1 LSVFEFFNVSIF
13 QFFSISVFQ
22 YFSISVFN
30 NDNSITMKTNI
41 ILAWRNLWR
50 NKRRTVIAISSIVF
64 SVLLAS
70 WMRSMQEGSY
80 DSMIDNV
87 VKFYSGYLQVQ
98 DTAYWDERT
107 LDNSFEVTPELRE
120 KISNI
125 KNVSLVSSRIE
136 SFALAANHL
145 KSKPAMV
152 IGIEPEAEDQITSI
166 SKKIKKGT
174 FLKNGDDGVV
184 LGEGLAKYLQLGV
197 GDTLV
202 MISQGYRGISASGLF
217 VIKGIVSHPNPE
229 FDKRMVFLDIETA
242 REFYSAEGQSTSL
255 VIMSDD
261 HQHINRM
268 KSEIEQFLPTSNT
281 VMTWTEM
288 QPEIMQLIES
298 DRGSGLIMLGILY
311 MVIAFGM
318 FSVVIMMVKE
328 RKREFGVVHA
338 IGMQKNKLAVVV
350 FFETI
355 FIGLIGCA
363 IGLIISYFFCL
374 YFYYNPIPL
383 TGEMATATE
392 QYGMEPYM
400 FFSMK
405 PWLFYSQMI
414 IVFIISIFI
423 SIFPVHNINRLKITK
438 AMRG

>member
-1 LSVFEFFNVSIF
+1 M
-13 QFFSISVFQ
+13 
-22 YFSISVFN
+22 
-30 NDNSITMKTNI
+30 ITDLK
-41 ILAWRNLWR
+41 LAWRNLWR
-50 NKRRTVIAISSIVF
+50 NRRRTFIAISSIVF

-98 DTAYWDERT
+98 DTAYWNERT
-107 LDNSFEVTPELRE
+107 LDNSFEVTTELRE
-120 KISNI
+120 KISRI
-125 KNVSLVSSRIE
+125 KNVSLVSNRVE
-136 SFALAANHL
+136 SFALAANHI
-145 KSKPAMV
+145 KSKPAIV
-152 IGIEPEAEDQITSI
+152 IGIEPEAEDQITNL
-166 SKKIKKGT
+166 SKKIKKGE
-174 FLKNGDDGVV
+174 FLKNGDKGVV
-184 LGEGLAKYLQLGV
+184 LGEGLANYLNLGV

-229 FDKRMVFLDIETA
+229 FDKRMVYLDIETA
-242 REFYSAEGQSTSL
+242 RDFYSAHGLSTSL
-255 VIMSDD
+255 VIMSGD

-268 KSEIEQFLPTSNT
+268 KRDIEQFLPKNNR
-281 VMTWTEM
+281 VMTCTEM
-288 QPEIMQLIES
+288 QPEIVQLVQS
-298 DRGSGLIMLGILY
+298 DRGSGMIMLGILY
-311 MVIAFGM
+311 LVIAFGM
-318 FSVVIMMVKE
+318 FSVVMMMVKE

-338 IGMQKNKLAVVV
+338 IGMQKDKLKVVV

-363 IGLIISYFFCL
+363 IGLMISYFFCL

-383 TGEMATATE
+383 TGEMAKATL

-405 PWLFYSQMI
+405 GSLFYSQMI
-414 IVFIISIFI
+414 LVFIISVFI
-423 SIFPVHNINRLKITK
+423 SIFPVYNIGRLKITK